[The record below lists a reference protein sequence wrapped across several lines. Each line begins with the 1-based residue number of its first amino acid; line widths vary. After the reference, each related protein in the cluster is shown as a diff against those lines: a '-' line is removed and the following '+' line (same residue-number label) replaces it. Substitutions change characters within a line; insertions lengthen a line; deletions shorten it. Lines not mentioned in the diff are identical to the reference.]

1 MTTPTRTAL
10 PLQKSFQKSLQKQLL
25 VWILGTLLSIGIL
38 VQIAV
43 FCYTYQEFNTSQE
56 TNLSYL
62 AELVSSRSTLR
73 LPPRDLK
80 PNRRL
85 SNPDN
90 DFAPHDLPPP
100 RPPIPAMIASAPSS
114 TTTVFSPNDESNV
127 LQYQG
132 VKDGVQVDIFPA
144 RFGKIDTNF
153 IEPMAHPQLVNT
165 PIGFSELTL
174 DGEIW
179 KVFRKDTPRRVIF
192 VRQPIEWQK
201 KIALKSAWQSIIP
214 ILLTTLLLLALLPW
228 VLKPVLRPIQILARQ
243 MAKRHGQD
251 LSLIELPTDSQHRSI
266 LPSELMPLVIEIN
279 ALLQRVDTH
288 IQNQNRFIADAA
300 HELRSP
306 WTAISLQVQQLQKYS
321 QDAAM
326 YSDPARQ
333 AKFKQ
338 NIHKLA
344 VRVKH
349 NQHLVEQLLT
359 LARMEAQQSQL
370 TARTNTPTDL
380 IAVLRE
386 AIKLLLPIA
395 DSKDQTLS
403 VDNHLAAL
411 GASATQVSV
420 DETALFILLKNL
432 LQNAILYTPTTGNIA
447 VVIDQMTIE
456 DLTQTSSSTDST
468 HATQDTHTTHTN
480 LANALTPT
488 PVLVNNANNAL
499 NHRAKRLI
507 VQVADTGI
515 GIDAAHYQDVFQ
527 PFYRVNQNASSA
539 SLAKGQGQ
547 GQGQGQ
553 TSSTQTHSDTAKKSF
568 PTKDT
573 SAHSGFTEIGGTGLG
588 LSIVYQICQ
597 QANIDIYLSP
607 TQLVDN
613 NAQTT
618 ATTQGLTVTLVFQPA
633 SKTT

>member
-62 AELVSSRSTLR
+62 AELVSSRSTPR
-73 LPPRDLK
+73 PPPHELN
-80 PNRRL
+80 PNRRNL
-85 SNPDN
+85 DN
-90 DFAPHDLPPP
+90 NLLPHDLPPP

-114 TTTVFSPNDESNV
+114 STPTTVSSPNDESNV

-192 VRQPIEWQK
+192 VRQPVEWQK

-228 VLKPVLRPIQILARQ
+228 VLKRVLRPIQILARQ

-266 LPSELMPLVIEIN
+266 LPSELRPLVIEIN

-306 WTAISLQVQQLQKYS
+306 LTAISLQVQQLQKYS

-547 GQGQGQ
+547 GQ

>member
-1 MTTPTRTAL
+1 MTNPTKTAL
-10 PLQKSFQKSLQKQLL
+10 PLQKSLQRQLL

-62 AELVSSRSTLR
+62 AELVSSRSR
-73 LPPRDLK
+73 VRPPPHELI
-80 PNRRL
+80 PNRRNL
-85 SNPDN
+85 DN
-90 DFAPHDLPPP
+90 NLLPHDLPPP

-114 TTTVFSPNDESNV
+114 STPITVSSPNDESNV

-144 RFGKIDTNF
+144 RFGKIDPNF
-153 IEPMAHPQLVNT
+153 IEPMAHPQLINT

-192 VRQPIEWQK
+192 VRQPVEWQK

-228 VLKPVLRPIQILARQ
+228 VLKRVLRPIQILARQ

-266 LPSELMPLVIEIN
+266 LPSELMPLVVEIN

-306 WTAISLQVQQLQKYS
+306 LTAISLQVQQLQKYS

-344 VRVKH
+344 VRVEH

-359 LARMEAQQSQL
+359 LARMDAQQSQL
-370 TARTNTPTDL
+370 TERTNTPTNL

-403 VDNHLAAL
+403 VDNHLTAL

-432 LQNAILYTPTTGNIA
+432 LQNAILYTQATGNIA
-447 VVIDQMTIE
+447 VVIDQMTID
-456 DLTQTSSSTDST
+456 DLTQLSSN
-468 HATQDTHTTHTN
+468 THTN

-488 PVLVNNANNAL
+488 PVLVNNASNAL
-499 NHRAKRLI
+499 NHLAKRLI

-527 PFYRVNQNASSA
+527 PFYRVNQNTSSA
-539 SLAKGQGQ
+539 SLA
-547 GQGQGQ
+547 QGQ

-568 PTKDT
+568 SSKDT
-573 SAHSGFTEIGGTGLG
+573 SAHSGFTVIGGTGLG

-597 QANIDIYLSP
+597 QAHIDIYLSP
-607 TQLVDN
+607 TQVVDN
-613 NAQTT
+613 NPQTT
-618 ATTQGLTVTLVFQPA
+618 ATTQGLTVTLVF
-633 SKTT
+633 

>member
-1 MTTPTRTAL
+1 MANPTKTAL
-10 PLQKSFQKSLQKQLL
+10 PLQKSLQKSLQKQLL

-62 AELVSSRSTLR
+62 AELVSSRSTVR
-73 LPPRDLK
+73 PPPHELI
-80 PNRRL
+80 PNRRNL
-85 SNPDN
+85 DN
-90 DFAPHDLPPP
+90 NLLPHDLPPP
-100 RPPIPAMIASAPSS
+100 IPSIPAMIASAPSS
-114 TTTVFSPNDESNV
+114 STPTTVFSPNDESNV

-153 IEPMAHPQLVNT
+153 IEPVAHPQLVNT

-179 KVFRKDTPRRVIF
+179 KVFRKDTPRRAIF
-192 VRQPIEWQK
+192 VRQPVEWQK

-228 VLKPVLRPIQILARQ
+228 VLKRVLRPIQLLAKQ

-306 WTAISLQVQQLQKYS
+306 LTAISLQVQQLQKYS

-344 VRVKH
+344 VRVEH

-370 TARTNTPTDL
+370 TERTNTPTDL

-386 AIKLLLPIA
+386 AIKLLFPIA

-447 VVIDQMTIE
+447 VVIDQMTID
-456 DLTQTSSSTDST
+456 DLTQPSSN
-468 HATQDTHTTHTN
+468 THTD

-488 PVLVNNANNAL
+488 PVLVNNASNAI

-539 SLAKGQGQ
+539 SLA
-547 GQGQGQ
+547 QGQ

-573 SAHSGFTEIGGTGLG
+573 SAHSGLTVIGGTGLG

-607 TQLVDN
+607 TQVIDN

-618 ATTQGLTVTLVFQPA
+618 ATTQGLTVTLVF
-633 SKTT
+633 

>member
-1 MTTPTRTAL
+1 MANPTKTAL
-10 PLQKSFQKSLQKQLL
+10 PLQKSLQKSLQKQLL

-62 AELVSSRSTLR
+62 AELVSSRSTVR
-73 LPPRDLK
+73 PPPHELI
-80 PNRRL
+80 PNRRNL
-85 SNPDN
+85 DN
-90 DFAPHDLPPP
+90 NLLPHDLPPP

-114 TTTVFSPNDESNV
+114 STPITVSSPNDESSV

-192 VRQPIEWQK
+192 VRQPVEWQK

-228 VLKPVLRPIQILARQ
+228 VLKRVLRPIQILAKQ

-306 WTAISLQVQQLQKYS
+306 LTAISLQVQQLQKYS

-344 VRVKH
+344 VRVEH

-359 LARMEAQQSQL
+359 LARMDAQQSQL
-370 TARTNTPTDL
+370 TERTNTPTDL

-386 AIKLLLPIA
+386 AIKLLFPIA

-411 GASATQVSV
+411 GTSATQVSL

-447 VVIDQMTIE
+447 VVIDHMTIE
-456 DLTQTSSSTDST
+456 DLTQSSSSTDST
-468 HATQDTHTTHTN
+468 HATHTN
-480 LANALTPT
+480 FANALTPT
-488 PVLVNNANNAL
+488 PVLVNNASNTP

-539 SLAKGQGQ
+539 SLA
-547 GQGQGQ
+547 QGQ

-568 PTKDT
+568 SSKDT
-573 SAHSGFTEIGGTGLG
+573 SIHSGFTVIGGTGLG

-597 QANIDIYLSP
+597 QAHIDIYLSP
-607 TQLVDN
+607 TQVVDN
-613 NAQTT
+613 SPQTT
-618 ATTQGLTVTLVFQPA
+618 ATTQGLTVTLVF
-633 SKTT
+633 

>member
-1 MTTPTRTAL
+1 MTMTTPKKAAL
-10 PLQKSFQKSLQKQLL
+10 PLQKSLQKQLL

-62 AELVSSRSTLR
+62 AELVSSRATVR
-73 LPPRDLK
+73 LPPRNLK

-85 SNPDN
+85 SNPNN

-114 TTTVFSPNDESNV
+114 STPTTVFSPNDESSV

-153 IEPMAHPQLVNT
+153 ITPMAHPQLVNT

-192 VRQPIEWQK
+192 VRQPVEWQK

-228 VLKPVLRPIQILARQ
+228 VLKRVLRPIQILAKQ

-306 WTAISLQVQQLQKYS
+306 LTAISLQVQQLQKYS

-344 VRVKH
+344 VRVEH

-359 LARMEAQQSQL
+359 LARMDAQQSQL

-420 DETALFILLKNL
+420 DETALFILFKNL
-432 LQNAILYTPTTGNIA
+432 LQNAILYTQATGNIA

-468 HATQDTHTTHTN
+468 HATYTTHTN
-480 LANALTPT
+480 FANALT
-488 PVLVNNANNAL
+488 PVLVNNASNKP
-499 NHRAKRLI
+499 NHGAKRLI

-539 SLAKGQGQ
+539 SLA
-547 GQGQGQ
+547 QGQGQ

-568 PTKDT
+568 STKDT
-573 SAHSGFTEIGGTGLG
+573 STQSGLTGIGGTGLG

-618 ATTQGLTVTLVFQPA
+618 ATTQGLTVTLVF
-633 SKTT
+633 

>member
-228 VLKPVLRPIQILARQ
+228 VLKRVLRPIQILARQ

-306 WTAISLQVQQLQKYS
+306 LTAISLQVQQLQKYS

-326 YSDPARQ
+326 YSDHARQ

-403 VDNHLAAL
+403 LDNHLAAQ

-432 LQNAILYTPTTGNIA
+432 LQNAILYTQATGNIA

-456 DLTQTSSSTDST
+456 ELTQPSSSTDST
-468 HATQDTHTTHTN
+468 YTTHTN

-547 GQGQGQ
+547 GQ

-597 QANIDIYLSP
+597 QAKIDIYLSP

>member
-1 MTTPTRTAL
+1 MTTPTKTAL
-10 PLQKSFQKSLQKQLL
+10 PLRKSLQKQLL
-25 VWILGTLLSIGIL
+25 VWIVGTLLSIGIL

-62 AELVSSRSTLR
+62 AELVSSRSR
-73 LPPRDLK
+73 VRPPPHELI
-80 PNRRL
+80 PNRRNL
-85 SNPDN
+85 DN
-90 DFAPHDLPPP
+90 NLLPHDLPPP

-114 TTTVFSPNDESNV
+114 STPITVSSPNDESNV

-153 IEPMAHPQLVNT
+153 IEPMAHPQLINT

-192 VRQPIEWQK
+192 VRQPVEWQK

-228 VLKPVLRPIQILARQ
+228 VLKRVLRPIQILARQ

-306 WTAISLQVQQLQKYS
+306 LTAISLQVQQLQKYS

-344 VRVKH
+344 VRVRH

-370 TARTNTPTDL
+370 TERTNTPTDL

-386 AIKLLLPIA
+386 AIKLLFPIA

-403 VDNHLAAL
+403 VDNHLTAL
-411 GASATQVSV
+411 GGSATQVSV

-447 VVIDQMTIE
+447 VVIDQMTID
-456 DLTQTSSSTDST
+456 DLTQLSSNTDST
-468 HATQDTHTTHTN
+468 HATHAN

-488 PVLVNNANNAL
+488 PVLVNNASNTL

-539 SLAKGQGQ
+539 SLAHGQGQ
-547 GQGQGQ
+547 P
-553 TSSTQTHSDTAKKSF
+553 SSTQTHSDTAKKSF
-568 PTKDT
+568 STKDT
-573 SAHSGFTEIGGTGLG
+573 SAHSGFTVIGGTGLG

-607 TQLVDN
+607 TQVVEN

-618 ATTQGLTVTLVFQPA
+618 ATTQGLTVTLVF
-633 SKTT
+633 

>member
-1 MTTPTRTAL
+1 MTTPTKTAL
-10 PLQKSFQKSLQKQLL
+10 PLQKSLQKQLL

-62 AELVSSRSTLR
+62 AELVSSRATVR
-73 LPPRDLK
+73 LPPRNLK

-114 TTTVFSPNDESNV
+114 STPTTVFSPNDESSV

-153 IEPMAHPQLVNT
+153 IEPLAHPQLVNT

-192 VRQPIEWQK
+192 VRQPVEWQK

-228 VLKPVLRPIQILARQ
+228 VLKRVLRPIQILARQ

-306 WTAISLQVQQLQKYS
+306 LTAISLQVQQLQKYS

-359 LARMEAQQSQL
+359 LARMEAKQSQL
-370 TARTNTPTDL
+370 TERTNTPTDL

-386 AIKLLLPIA
+386 AIKLLFPIA

-403 VDNHLAAL
+403 VDNHLAAQ

-432 LQNAILYTPTTGNIA
+432 LQNAILYTQATGNIA
-447 VVIDQMTIE
+447 VVIDQMAIE
-456 DLTQTSSSTDST
+456 DLTQPSSST
-468 HATQDTHTTHTN
+468 
-480 LANALTPT
+480 LANANGLTPT

-527 PFYRVNQNASSA
+527 PFYRVNQNASST
-539 SLAKGQGQ
+539 SLA
-547 GQGQGQ
+547 QGQ

-573 SAHSGFTEIGGTGLG
+573 SAHSGLTGIGGTGLG

-597 QANIDIYLSP
+597 QANIDIYLSA
-607 TQLVDN
+607 TQVVEN

-618 ATTQGLTVTLVFQPA
+618 VTTQGLTVTLVF
-633 SKTT
+633 

>member
-1 MTTPTRTAL
+1 MTTPTKTAL
-10 PLQKSFQKSLQKQLL
+10 PLQKSLQKSLQKQLL
-25 VWILGTLLSIGIL
+25 VWIVGTLLSIGIL

-62 AELVSSRSTLR
+62 AELVSSRATVR
-73 LPPRDLK
+73 LPPRNLK

-100 RPPIPAMIASAPSS
+100 MPPITAMIASAPSS
-114 TTTVFSPNDESNV
+114 STPTTVFSPNDESSV

-192 VRQPIEWQK
+192 VRQPVEWQK

-228 VLKPVLRPIQILARQ
+228 VLKRVLRPIQILATQ

-306 WTAISLQVQQLQKYS
+306 LTAISLQVQQLQKYC

-326 YSDPARQ
+326 YSDPAKQ

-344 VRVKH
+344 VRVEH

-370 TARTNTPTDL
+370 TECTNTPTDL

-386 AIKLLLPIA
+386 AIKLLFPIA

-403 VDNHLAAL
+403 VDNHLTAL
-411 GASATQVSV
+411 GGSATQVSV

-468 HATQDTHTTHTN
+468 HATYTTPAN
-480 LANALTPT
+480 FANALTPT
-488 PVLVNNANNAL
+488 PVLVNNASNTL

-527 PFYRVNQNASSA
+527 PFYRVNQNASSV
-539 SLAKGQGQ
+539 SLA
-547 GQGQGQ
+547 QGQ

-568 PTKDT
+568 STKDT
-573 SAHSGFTEIGGTGLG
+573 SAHSGFTVIGGTGLG

-607 TQLVDN
+607 TQVVEND
-613 NAQTT
+613 AQTT
-618 ATTQGLTVTLVFQPA
+618 TTTQGLTVTLIF
-633 SKTT
+633 

>member
-1 MTTPTRTAL
+1 MTTPKKNAL
-10 PLQKSFQKSLQKQLL
+10 PLQKSLQKQLL

-38 VQIAV
+38 VQIGV

-62 AELVSSRSTLR
+62 AELVSSRSTPR
-73 LPPRDLK
+73 PPPHELN
-80 PNRRL
+80 PNRRNL
-85 SNPDN
+85 DN
-90 DFAPHDLPPP
+90 NLLPHDLPPP

-114 TTTVFSPNDESNV
+114 STPTTVSSPNDESNV

-153 IEPMAHPQLVNT
+153 IEPMAHPQLINT

-192 VRQPIEWQK
+192 VRQPVEWQK

-228 VLKPVLRPIQILARQ
+228 VLKRVLRPIQILAKQ

-306 WTAISLQVQQLQKYS
+306 LTAISLQVQQLQKYS

-338 NIHKLA
+338 NIYKLA
-344 VRVKH
+344 VRVEH

-370 TARTNTPTDL
+370 TERTNTPTDL

-411 GASATQVSV
+411 GASATHVNV

-432 LQNAILYTPTTGNIA
+432 LQNAILYTQATGNIA
-447 VVIDQMTIE
+447 VVIDQLTIE
-456 DLTQTSSSTDST
+456 DLTQTSSSNDST
-468 HATQDTHTTHTN
+468 HATYTTHAN

-488 PVLVNNANNAL
+488 PVLVNHTGNTL

-539 SLAKGQGQ
+539 SLAQGQ

-568 PTKDT
+568 SSKDT
-573 SAHSGFTEIGGTGLG
+573 SAHSGLTVIGGTGLG

-618 ATTQGLTVTLVFQPA
+618 VTTQGLTVTLVF
-633 SKTT
+633 

>member
-1 MTTPTRTAL
+1 MTTPTKTAL
-10 PLQKSFQKSLQKQLL
+10 PLRKSLQKQLL
-25 VWILGTLLSIGIL
+25 VWIVGTLLSIGIL

-62 AELVSSRSTLR
+62 AELVSSRSR
-73 LPPRDLK
+73 VRPPPHELI
-80 PNRRL
+80 PNRRNL
-85 SNPDN
+85 DN
-90 DFAPHDLPPP
+90 NLLPHDLPPP

-114 TTTVFSPNDESNV
+114 NTPTTVFSPNDESNV

-192 VRQPIEWQK
+192 VRQPVEWQK

-228 VLKPVLRPIQILARQ
+228 VLKRVLRPIQILARQ

-306 WTAISLQVQQLQKYS
+306 LTAISLQVQQLQKYS

-359 LARMEAQQSQL
+359 LARMDAQQSQL
-370 TARTNTPTDL
+370 TERTNTPTDL

-403 VDNHLAAL
+403 VDNHLNAL
-411 GASATQVSV
+411 GTSATQVSL

-432 LQNAILYTPTTGNIA
+432 LQNAILYTPPTGNIA
-447 VVIDQMTIE
+447 VVIDQMAIE
-456 DLTQTSSSTDST
+456 DLTQTSSSPDST
-468 HATQDTHTTHTN
+468 HAIQDTHTTHTN

-488 PVLVNNANNAL
+488 PVLVNNASNTL

-515 GIDAAHYQDVFQ
+515 GIDAAYYQDVFQ
-527 PFYRVNQNASSA
+527 PFYRVVNQNASSA
-539 SLAKGQGQ
+539 SLAHRQ

-573 SAHSGFTEIGGTGLG
+573 SAHSGLTGIGGTGLG

-607 TQLVDN
+607 TQLVEHD
-613 NAQTT
+613 AHTT
-618 ATTQGLTVTLVFQPA
+618 ATTQGLTVTLVF
-633 SKTT
+633 

>member
-1 MTTPTRTAL
+1 MTTPTKTAL
-10 PLQKSFQKSLQKQLL
+10 PLQKSLQKSLQKQLL

-62 AELVSSRSTLR
+62 AELVSSRSTPR

-90 DFAPHDLPPP
+90 DFAPHDLLPP

-114 TTTVFSPNDESNV
+114 TTTVFSPNDEGSV

-144 RFGKIDTNF
+144 RFGKIDSNF

-174 DGEIW
+174 NGEIW

-192 VRQPIEWQK
+192 VRQPVEWQK

-228 VLKPVLRPIQILARQ
+228 VLKRVLRPIQILARQ

-306 WTAISLQVQQLQKYS
+306 LTAISLQVQQLQKYS
-321 QDAAM
+321 QDSAM

-344 VRVKH
+344 VRVRH

-370 TARTNTPTDL
+370 TERTNTPTDL

-395 DSKDQTLS
+395 DNKDQTLS
-403 VDNHLAAL
+403 VDNHLTAQ
-411 GASATQVSV
+411 GTSATQVSL

-432 LQNAILYTPTTGNIA
+432 LQNAILYTPPTGNIA
-447 VVIDQMTIE
+447 VVIDQMTID
-456 DLTQTSSSTDST
+456 DLTQLSSN
-468 HATQDTHTTHTN
+468 THTN

-488 PVLVNNANNAL
+488 PVLVNNASNAL
-499 NHRAKRLI
+499 NHLAKRLI

-539 SLAKGQGQ
+539 SLA
-547 GQGQGQ
+547 QGQ

-568 PTKDT
+568 SSKDT
-573 SAHSGFTEIGGTGLG
+573 SIHSGLTVIGGTGLG

-618 ATTQGLTVTLVFQPA
+618 ASTQGLTVTLVF
-633 SKTT
+633 

>member
-1 MTTPTRTAL
+1 MANPTKTAL
-10 PLQKSFQKSLQKQLL
+10 PLQKSLQKSLQKQLL

-62 AELVSSRSTLR
+62 AELVSSRSTVR
-73 LPPRDLK
+73 PPPHELI
-80 PNRRL
+80 PNRRNL
-85 SNPDN
+85 DN
-90 DFAPHDLPPP
+90 NLLPHDLPPP

-114 TTTVFSPNDESNV
+114 STPITVSSPNDESSV

-153 IEPMAHPQLVNT
+153 IEPMAHPQLINT

-192 VRQPIEWQK
+192 VRQPVEWQK

-228 VLKPVLRPIQILARQ
+228 VLKRVLRPIQILAKQ

-306 WTAISLQVQQLQKYS
+306 LTAISLQVQQLQKYS

-344 VRVKH
+344 VRVRH

-370 TARTNTPTDL
+370 TERTNTPTDL

-386 AIKLLLPIA
+386 AIKLLFPIA

-403 VDNHLAAL
+403 VDNHLTAL
-411 GASATQVSV
+411 GGSATQVSV

-447 VVIDQMTIE
+447 VVIDQMTID
-456 DLTQTSSSTDST
+456 DLTQLSSNTDST
-468 HATQDTHTTHTN
+468 HATHAN

-488 PVLVNNANNAL
+488 PVLVNNASNTL
-499 NHRAKRLI
+499 NHRAKRLV

-539 SLAKGQGQ
+539 SLA
-547 GQGQGQ
+547 QGQ

-568 PTKDT
+568 STKDT
-573 SAHSGFTEIGGTGLG
+573 STHSGFTVIGGTGLG

-597 QANIDIYLSP
+597 QAHIDIYLSP
-607 TQLVDN
+607 TQVVEN

>member
-100 RPPIPAMIASAPSS
+100 RPALPAMIASAPSS

-228 VLKPVLRPIQILARQ
+228 VLKRVLRPIQILARQ

-306 WTAISLQVQQLQKYS
+306 LTAISLQVQQLQKYS

-411 GASATQVSV
+411 GASATQVSL

-547 GQGQGQ
+547 GQGQ

>member
-228 VLKPVLRPIQILARQ
+228 VLKRVLRPIQILARQ

-306 WTAISLQVQQLQKYS
+306 LTAISLQVQQLQKYS

-403 VDNHLAAL
+403 VDNHLAAQ
-411 GASATQVSV
+411 GASATQVSL

-432 LQNAILYTPTTGNIA
+432 LQNAILYTQATGNIA

-456 DLTQTSSSTDST
+456 DLTQPSSSTDST

-488 PVLVNNANNAL
+488 PVLVNNASNTL

-539 SLAKGQGQ
+539 SLAKGQ

>member
-228 VLKPVLRPIQILARQ
+228 VLKRVLRPIQILARQ

-306 WTAISLQVQQLQKYS
+306 LTAISLQVQQLQKYS

-411 GASATQVSV
+411 GASATQVSL

>member
-1 MTTPTRTAL
+1 MTTPTKTAL
-10 PLQKSFQKSLQKQLL
+10 PLQKSLQKSLQKQLL

-73 LPPRDLK
+73 PPPHELNS
-80 PNRRL
+80 NRRNL
-85 SNPDN
+85 DN
-90 DFAPHDLPPP
+90 NLLPHDLPPP
-100 RPPIPAMIASAPSS
+100 IPPLPAMIASAPSS
-114 TTTVFSPNDESNV
+114 STPTTVSSPNDESSV

-153 IEPMAHPQLVNT
+153 ITPMAHPQLINT

-192 VRQPIEWQK
+192 VRQPVEWQK

-228 VLKPVLRPIQILARQ
+228 VLKRVLRPIQLLARQ

-306 WTAISLQVQQLQKYS
+306 LTAISLQVQQLQKYS

-344 VRVKH
+344 VRVEH

-370 TARTNTPTDL
+370 TERTRTPTDL

-386 AIKLLLPIA
+386 AIKLLFPIA

-403 VDNHLAAL
+403 VDNYLTAL
-411 GASATQVSV
+411 GGSATQVSV

-447 VVIDQMTIE
+447 VVIDQMAIE

-468 HATQDTHTTHTN
+468 YATQDTYATH
-480 LANALTPT
+480 ANFANPLTPT
-488 PVLVNNANNAL
+488 PVLVNNASNKP

-539 SLAKGQGQ
+539 SLAHGQGQ
-547 GQGQGQ
+547 GQGQP
-553 TSSTQTHSDTAKKSF
+553 SSTQTHSDTAKKSF
-568 PTKDT
+568 SSKDT
-573 SAHSGFTEIGGTGLG
+573 SAHSGLTVIGGTGLG

-607 TQLVDN
+607 TQVVEN

-618 ATTQGLTVTLVFQPA
+618 ATTQGLTVTLVF
-633 SKTT
+633 

>member
-1 MTTPTRTAL
+1 MTTPTKTAL
-10 PLQKSFQKSLQKQLL
+10 PLQKSLQKSLQKQLL

-62 AELVSSRSTLR
+62 AELVGSRSTVR
-73 LPPRDLK
+73 PPPRNLK

-114 TTTVFSPNDESNV
+114 STPTTVFSPNDESSV

-165 PIGFSELTL
+165 PVGFSELTL
-174 DGEIW
+174 DGEVW

-192 VRQPIEWQK
+192 VRQPVEWQK

-228 VLKPVLRPIQILARQ
+228 VLKRVLRPIQILAKQ

-306 WTAISLQVQQLQKYS
+306 LTAISLQVQQLQKYS

-326 YSDPARQ
+326 YSDRARQ

-344 VRVKH
+344 VRVEH

-370 TARTNTPTDL
+370 TERTNTPTDL
-380 IAVLRE
+380 IVVLRE

-395 DSKDQTLS
+395 DNKDQTLS
-403 VDNHLAAL
+403 VDNHLAAQ

-456 DLTQTSSSTDST
+456 DLMQTSSSTDST
-468 HATQDTHTTHTN
+468 HATYATYATQDTYATHTN
-480 LANALTPT
+480 LAKALTPT
-488 PVLVNNANNAL
+488 PVLVNNTGNAL

-539 SLAKGQGQ
+539 LLA
-547 GQGQGQ
+547 QGQ

-568 PTKDT
+568 PSKDT
-573 SAHSGFTEIGGTGLG
+573 SAHSGLTVIGGTGLG

-607 TQLVDN
+607 TQVVEN

-618 ATTQGLTVTLVFQPA
+618 ATTQGLTVTLVF
-633 SKTT
+633 

>member
-1 MTTPTRTAL
+1 MTTPTKTAL
-10 PLQKSFQKSLQKQLL
+10 PLQKSLQKSLQKQLL
-25 VWILGTLLSIGIL
+25 VWIVGTLLSIGIL

-100 RPPIPAMIASAPSS
+100 IPPIPAMIASAPSS
-114 TTTVFSPNDESNV
+114 STPTTVFSPNDESSV

-153 IEPMAHPQLVNT
+153 IEPMAHPQLINT

-192 VRQPIEWQK
+192 VRQPVEWQK

-228 VLKPVLRPIQILARQ
+228 VLKRVLRPIQLLARQ

-306 WTAISLQVQQLQKYS
+306 LTAISLQVQQLQKYS

-344 VRVKH
+344 VRVEH

-370 TARTNTPTDL
+370 TERTNTPTDL

-386 AIKLLLPIA
+386 AIKLLFPIA

-403 VDNHLAAL
+403 VDNHLTML
-411 GASATQVSV
+411 GTSATQVSV

-447 VVIDQMTIE
+447 VVIDQITIE
-456 DLTQTSSSTDST
+456 DLTQTLSS
-468 HATQDTHTTHTN
+468 THTN
-480 LANALTPT
+480 LANPLIPT
-488 PVLVNNANNAL
+488 PVLVNNTGNTL

-507 VQVADTGI
+507 VQVTDTGI

-527 PFYRVNQNASSA
+527 PFYRVNQNTSSA
-539 SLAKGQGQ
+539 SL
-547 GQGQGQ
+547 GQGQ

-568 PTKDT
+568 SSKDT
-573 SAHSGFTEIGGTGLG
+573 SIHSSFTVIGGTGLG

-618 ATTQGLTVTLVFQPA
+618 ASTQGLTVTLVF
-633 SKTT
+633 

>member
-1 MTTPTRTAL
+1 MANPTKTAL
-10 PLQKSFQKSLQKQLL
+10 PLQKSLQKSLQKQLL

-62 AELVSSRSTLR
+62 AELVSSRAALR
-73 LPPRDLK
+73 PPPRNLK

-100 RPPIPAMIASAPSS
+100 RPPLPAKIASAPSS
-114 TTTVFSPNDESNV
+114 STPTMVFSSNDESNV

-153 IEPMAHPQLVNT
+153 IEPMAHPQLINT

-192 VRQPIEWQK
+192 VRQPVEWQK

-228 VLKPVLRPIQILARQ
+228 VLKRVLRPIQILARQ

-279 ALLQRVDTH
+279 ALLQRVDAH

-306 WTAISLQVQQLQKYS
+306 LTAISLQVQQLQKYS

-344 VRVKH
+344 VRVEH

-370 TARTNTPTDL
+370 TECTNTPTDL

-386 AIKLLLPIA
+386 AIKLLFPIA

-403 VDNHLAAL
+403 VDNHLTAL
-411 GASATQVSV
+411 GGSATQVSV

-447 VVIDQMTIE
+447 VVIDHMTIE
-456 DLTQTSSSTDST
+456 DLTQSSSSTDST
-468 HATQDTHTTHTN
+468 HATQDTRAN
-480 LANALTPT
+480 FANALTPT
-488 PVLVNNANNAL
+488 PVLVNNASNTP

-539 SLAKGQGQ
+539 SLA
-547 GQGQGQ
+547 QGQ

-568 PTKDT
+568 STKDT
-573 SAHSGFTEIGGTGLG
+573 SAHSGLTVIGGTGLG

-597 QANIDIYLSP
+597 QAHIDIYLSP
-607 TQLVDN
+607 TQVVEN

>member
-1 MTTPTRTAL
+1 MTNPTKTAL
-10 PLQKSFQKSLQKQLL
+10 PLQKSLQKSLQKQLL

-62 AELVSSRSTLR
+62 AELVSSRATVR
-73 LPPRDLK
+73 LPPRNLK

-192 VRQPIEWQK
+192 VRQPVEWQK

-228 VLKPVLRPIQILARQ
+228 VLKRVLRPIQILAKQ
-243 MAKRHGQD
+243 MAKRHGQN

-306 WTAISLQVQQLQKYS
+306 LTAISLQVQQLQKYS

-344 VRVKH
+344 VRVEH

-370 TARTNTPTDL
+370 TERTNTPTDL

-386 AIKLLLPIA
+386 AIKLLFPIA

-403 VDNHLAAL
+403 VDNHLTAL
-411 GASATQVSV
+411 GTSATQVSV

-432 LQNAILYTPTTGNIA
+432 LQNAILYTQATGNIA

-456 DLTQTSSSTDST
+456 DLTQTSSNTY
-468 HATQDTHTTHTN
+468 TN
-480 LANALTPT
+480 LTNPLTPT
-488 PVLVNNANNAL
+488 PVLVNNTGNTL

-539 SLAKGQGQ
+539 SLA
-547 GQGQGQ
+547 QGQ

-573 SAHSGFTEIGGTGLG
+573 SAHSGLTGIGGTGLG

>member
-1 MTTPTRTAL
+1 M
-10 PLQKSFQKSLQKQLL
+10 
-25 VWILGTLLSIGIL
+25 
-38 VQIAV
+38 
-43 FCYTYQEFNTSQE
+43 
-56 TNLSYL
+56 
-62 AELVSSRSTLR
+62 
-73 LPPRDLK
+73 
-80 PNRRL
+80 
-85 SNPDN
+85 
-90 DFAPHDLPPP
+90 
-100 RPPIPAMIASAPSS
+100 
-114 TTTVFSPNDESNV
+114 VFSSNDESNV

-153 IEPMAHPQLVNT
+153 IEPMAHPQLINT

-192 VRQPIEWQK
+192 VRQPVEWQK

-228 VLKPVLRPIQILARQ
+228 VLKRVLRPIQILARQ

-279 ALLQRVDTH
+279 ALLQRVDAH

-306 WTAISLQVQQLQKYS
+306 LTAISLQVQQLQKYS

-344 VRVKH
+344 VRVEH

-359 LARMEAQQSQL
+359 LARMDAQQSQL
-370 TARTNTPTDL
+370 TERTNTPTDL

-386 AIKLLLPIA
+386 AIKLLFPIA

-411 GASATQVSV
+411 GTSATQVSL

-447 VVIDQMTIE
+447 VVIDHMTIE
-456 DLTQTSSSTDST
+456 DLTQSSSSTDST
-468 HATQDTHTTHTN
+468 HATQDTRAN
-480 LANALTPT
+480 L
-488 PVLVNNANNAL
+488 
-499 NHRAKRLI
+499 
-507 VQVADTGI
+507 
-515 GIDAAHYQDVFQ
+515 
-527 PFYRVNQNASSA
+527 
-539 SLAKGQGQ
+539 
-547 GQGQGQ
+547 
-553 TSSTQTHSDTAKKSF
+553 
-568 PTKDT
+568 
-573 SAHSGFTEIGGTGLG
+573 
-588 LSIVYQICQ
+588 
-597 QANIDIYLSP
+597 
-607 TQLVDN
+607 
-613 NAQTT
+613 
-618 ATTQGLTVTLVFQPA
+618 
-633 SKTT
+633 

>member
-1 MTTPTRTAL
+1 MTTPTKTAL
-10 PLQKSFQKSLQKQLL
+10 PLQKSLQKQLL

-62 AELVSSRSTLR
+62 AELVSSRAALR
-73 LPPRDLK
+73 PPPRNLK

-100 RPPIPAMIASAPSS
+100 RPPLPAKIASAPSS
-114 TTTVFSPNDESNV
+114 TTTVFSPNDEGSV

-153 IEPMAHPQLVNT
+153 IEPMAHPQLINT
-165 PIGFSELTL
+165 PVGFSELTL

-192 VRQPIEWQK
+192 VRQPVEWQK

-228 VLKPVLRPIQILARQ
+228 VLKRVLRPIQILARQ

-279 ALLQRVDTH
+279 ALLQRVDAH

-306 WTAISLQVQQLQKYS
+306 LTAISLQVQQLQKYS
-321 QDAAM
+321 QDGAM

-344 VRVKH
+344 VRVEH

-359 LARMEAQQSQL
+359 LARMDAQQSQL

-386 AIKLLLPIA
+386 AIKLLFPIA

-411 GASATQVSV
+411 GTSATQVSL

-447 VVIDQMTIE
+447 VVIDHMTIE
-456 DLTQTSSSTDST
+456 DLTQSSSSTDST
-468 HATQDTHTTHTN
+468 HATHTN
-480 LANALTPT
+480 FANALTPT
-488 PVLVNNANNAL
+488 PVLVNNASNTP

-539 SLAKGQGQ
+539 SLA
-547 GQGQGQ
+547 QGQ

-568 PTKDT
+568 SSKDT
-573 SAHSGFTEIGGTGLG
+573 STHSGFTVIGGTGLG

-597 QANIDIYLSP
+597 QAHIDIYLSP
-607 TQLVDN
+607 TQVVEN

-618 ATTQGLTVTLVFQPA
+618 ATTQGLTVTLVF
-633 SKTT
+633 

>member
-1 MTTPTRTAL
+1 MTTPTKTAL
-10 PLQKSFQKSLQKQLL
+10 PLQKSLQKSLQKQLL
-25 VWILGTLLSIGIL
+25 VWIVGTLLSIGIL

-73 LPPRDLK
+73 PPPRDLK

-90 DFAPHDLPPP
+90 DFAPHDLLPP

-114 TTTVFSPNDESNV
+114 TTTVFSPNDEGSV

-144 RFGKIDTNF
+144 RFGKIDSNF

-174 DGEIW
+174 NGEIW

-192 VRQPIEWQK
+192 VRQPVEWQK

-228 VLKPVLRPIQILARQ
+228 VLKRVLRPIQILARQ

-306 WTAISLQVQQLQKYS
+306 LTAISLQVQQLQKYS

-344 VRVKH
+344 VRVEH

-370 TARTNTPTDL
+370 TERTNTPTDL

-403 VDNHLAAL
+403 VDNHLNAQ
-411 GASATQVSV
+411 GTSATQVSL

-432 LQNAILYTPTTGNIA
+432 LQNAILYTPPTGNIA
-447 VVIDQMTIE
+447 VVIDQMTID
-456 DLTQTSSSTDST
+456 DLTQLSSN
-468 HATQDTHTTHTN
+468 THTN

-488 PVLVNNANNAL
+488 PVLVNNASNAL
-499 NHRAKRLI
+499 NHLAKRLI

-539 SLAKGQGQ
+539 SLA
-547 GQGQGQ
+547 QGQ

-568 PTKDT
+568 SSKDT
-573 SAHSGFTEIGGTGLG
+573 SIHSGLTVIGGTGLG

-618 ATTQGLTVTLVFQPA
+618 ASTQGLTVTLVF
-633 SKTT
+633 

>member
-1 MTTPTRTAL
+1 MANPTKTAL
-10 PLQKSFQKSLQKQLL
+10 PLRKSLQKQLL
-25 VWILGTLLSIGIL
+25 VWIVGTLLSIGIL

-62 AELVSSRSTLR
+62 AELVSSRSR
-73 LPPRDLK
+73 VRPPPHELI
-80 PNRRL
+80 PNRRNL
-85 SNPDN
+85 DN
-90 DFAPHDLPPP
+90 NLLPHDLPPP
-100 RPPIPAMIASAPSS
+100 IPSIPAMIASAPSS
-114 TTTVFSPNDESNV
+114 STPITVSSPNDESNV

-153 IEPMAHPQLVNT
+153 IEPMAHPQLINT

-192 VRQPIEWQK
+192 VRQPVEWQK

-228 VLKPVLRPIQILARQ
+228 VLKRVLRPIQILARQ

-279 ALLQRVDTH
+279 ALLQRVDAH

-306 WTAISLQVQQLQKYS
+306 LTAISLQVQQLQKYS

-344 VRVKH
+344 VRVEH

-359 LARMEAQQSQL
+359 LARMDAQQSQL
-370 TARTNTPTDL
+370 TERTNTPTDL

-386 AIKLLLPIA
+386 AIKLLFPIA

-411 GASATQVSV
+411 GTSATQVSL

-447 VVIDQMTIE
+447 VVIDHMTIE
-456 DLTQTSSSTDST
+456 DLTQSSSSTDST
-468 HATQDTHTTHTN
+468 HATHTN
-480 LANALTPT
+480 FANALTPT
-488 PVLVNNANNAL
+488 PVLVNNASNTP

-539 SLAKGQGQ
+539 SLA
-547 GQGQGQ
+547 QGQ

-568 PTKDT
+568 SSKDT
-573 SAHSGFTEIGGTGLG
+573 STHSGFTVIGGTGLG

-597 QANIDIYLSP
+597 QAHIDIYLSP
-607 TQLVDN
+607 TQVVEN

-618 ATTQGLTVTLVFQPA
+618 ATTQGLTVTLVF
-633 SKTT
+633 

>member
-1 MTTPTRTAL
+1 MTTPTKTAL
-10 PLQKSFQKSLQKQLL
+10 PLQKSLQKSLQKQLL

-62 AELVSSRSTLR
+62 AELVSSRSR
-73 LPPRDLK
+73 VRPPPHELN
-80 PNRRL
+80 PNRRNL
-85 SNPDN
+85 DN
-90 DFAPHDLPPP
+90 NLLPHDLPPP

-114 TTTVFSPNDESNV
+114 STPITVSSPNDESNV

-153 IEPMAHPQLVNT
+153 IEPMAHPQLINT

-192 VRQPIEWQK
+192 VRQPVEWQK

-228 VLKPVLRPIQILARQ
+228 VLKRVLRPIQILARH

-306 WTAISLQVQQLQKYS
+306 LTAISLQVQQLQKYS

-326 YSDPARQ
+326 YNDPARQ

-344 VRVKH
+344 VRVEH

-359 LARMEAQQSQL
+359 LARMDAQQSQL
-370 TARTNTPTDL
+370 TERTHTPTDL

-403 VDNHLAAL
+403 VDNHLAML

-432 LQNAILYTPTTGNIA
+432 LQNAILYTQATGNIA
-447 VVIDQMTIE
+447 VVIDQMTID
-456 DLTQTSSSTDST
+456 DLTQPSSST
-468 HATQDTHTTHTN
+468 HAN
-480 LANALTPT
+480 ANALTPT

-539 SLAKGQGQ
+539 SLA
-547 GQGQGQ
+547 QGQ

-568 PTKDT
+568 LTKDT
-573 SAHSGFTEIGGTGLG
+573 SAHSGLTVIGGTGLG
-588 LSIVYQICQ
+588 LSIAYQICQ

-618 ATTQGLTVTLVFQPA
+618 ASTQGLTVTLVF
-633 SKTT
+633 

>member
-1 MTTPTRTAL
+1 
-10 PLQKSFQKSLQKQLL
+10 
-25 VWILGTLLSIGIL
+25 
-38 VQIAV
+38 
-43 FCYTYQEFNTSQE
+43 
-56 TNLSYL
+56 
-62 AELVSSRSTLR
+62 
-73 LPPRDLK
+73 
-80 PNRRL
+80 
-85 SNPDN
+85 
-90 DFAPHDLPPP
+90 
-100 RPPIPAMIASAPSS
+100 
-114 TTTVFSPNDESNV
+114 
-127 LQYQG
+127 
-132 VKDGVQVDIFPA
+132 
-144 RFGKIDTNF
+144 
-153 IEPMAHPQLVNT
+153 
-165 PIGFSELTL
+165 
-174 DGEIW
+174 
-179 KVFRKDTPRRVIF
+179 
-192 VRQPIEWQK
+192 
-201 KIALKSAWQSIIP
+201 
-214 ILLTTLLLLALLPW
+214 
-228 VLKPVLRPIQILARQ
+228 
-243 MAKRHGQD
+243 
-251 LSLIELPTDSQHRSI
+251 
-266 LPSELMPLVIEIN
+266 MPLVIEIN

-306 WTAISLQVQQLQKYS
+306 LTAISLQVQQLQKYS

-344 VRVKH
+344 VRVEH

-370 TARTNTPTDL
+370 TERTNTPTDL

-386 AIKLLLPIA
+386 AIKLLFPIA

-411 GASATQVSV
+411 GTSATQVSV

-447 VVIDQMTIE
+447 VVIDQMAIE

-468 HATQDTHTTHTN
+468 HATHTN
-480 LANALTPT
+480 FAKGLTPT
-488 PVLVNNANNAL
+488 PVLVNNASNAL

-539 SLAKGQGQ
+539 SLA
-547 GQGQGQ
+547 QGQ

-568 PTKDT
+568 SSKDT
-573 SAHSGFTEIGGTGLG
+573 SAHSGFTGIGGTGLG

-607 TQLVDN
+607 TQVVEN

-618 ATTQGLTVTLVFQPA
+618 ATTQGLTVTLVF
-633 SKTT
+633 

>member
-1 MTTPTRTAL
+1 MTTPTKTAL
-10 PLQKSFQKSLQKQLL
+10 PLQKSLQKQLL

-73 LPPRDLK
+73 PPPRNLK

-100 RPPIPAMIASAPSS
+100 IPPIPAMIASAPSS
-114 TTTVFSPNDESNV
+114 STPTTVFSPNEESNV

-153 IEPMAHPQLVNT
+153 ITPMAHPQLINT

-192 VRQPIEWQK
+192 VRQPVEWQK

-228 VLKPVLRPIQILARQ
+228 VLKRVLRPIQILARQ

-306 WTAISLQVQQLQKYS
+306 LTAISLQVQQLQKYS

-370 TARTNTPTDL
+370 TERTRTPTDL

-386 AIKLLLPIA
+386 AIKLLFPIA

-403 VDNHLAAL
+403 VDNHLTAQ

-456 DLTQTSSSTDST
+456 DLTQTSNRTDST
-468 HATQDTHTTHTN
+468 HATYATY
-480 LANALTPT
+480 ANFANPLTPT
-488 PVLVNNANNAL
+488 PVLVNNASNTL

-539 SLAKGQGQ
+539 SLAHGQGQ
-547 GQGQGQ
+547 GQP
-553 TSSTQTHSDTAKKSF
+553 SSTQTHSDTAKKSF
-568 PTKDT
+568 STKDT
-573 SAHSGFTEIGGTGLG
+573 SAHSGLTVIGGTGLG

-607 TQLVDN
+607 TQVVEN

-618 ATTQGLTVTLVFQPA
+618 ATTQGLTVTLVF
-633 SKTT
+633 

>member
-1 MTTPTRTAL
+1 
-10 PLQKSFQKSLQKQLL
+10 
-25 VWILGTLLSIGIL
+25 
-38 VQIAV
+38 
-43 FCYTYQEFNTSQE
+43 
-56 TNLSYL
+56 
-62 AELVSSRSTLR
+62 
-73 LPPRDLK
+73 
-80 PNRRL
+80 
-85 SNPDN
+85 
-90 DFAPHDLPPP
+90 
-100 RPPIPAMIASAPSS
+100 
-114 TTTVFSPNDESNV
+114 
-127 LQYQG
+127 
-132 VKDGVQVDIFPA
+132 
-144 RFGKIDTNF
+144 
-153 IEPMAHPQLVNT
+153 MAHPQLINT
-165 PIGFSELTL
+165 PVGFSELTL
-174 DGEIW
+174 DGETW

-192 VRQPIEWQK
+192 VRQPVEWQK

-228 VLKPVLRPIQILARQ
+228 VLKRVLRPIQILARQ

-266 LPSELMPLVIEIN
+266 LPSELVPLVIEIN

-306 WTAISLQVQQLQKYS
+306 LTAISLQVQQLQKYS

-359 LARMEAQQSQL
+359 LARMDAQQSQL
-370 TARTNTPTDL
+370 TERTNTPTDL
-380 IAVLRE
+380 ITVLRE
-386 AIKLLLPIA
+386 AIKLLFPIA

-403 VDNHLAAL
+403 VDNHLTAL

-432 LQNAILYTPTTGNIA
+432 LQNAILYTQATGNIA
-447 VVIDQMTIE
+447 VVIDQMTID
-456 DLTQTSSSTDST
+456 DLTQTSNRTDST
-468 HATQDTHTTHTN
+468 YATYATHAN
-480 LANALTPT
+480 FANPLTPT

-499 NHRAKRLI
+499 NHSAKRLI

-539 SLAKGQGQ
+539 SLA
-547 GQGQGQ
+547 QGQ

-568 PTKDT
+568 SSKDT
-573 SAHSGFTEIGGTGLG
+573 SIHSGLTVIGGTGLG

-618 ATTQGLTVTLVFQPA
+618 ATTQGLTVTLVF
-633 SKTT
+633 

>member
-1 MTTPTRTAL
+1 MTMTTPTKTAL
-10 PLQKSFQKSLQKQLL
+10 PLQKSLQKSLQKQLL

-62 AELVSSRSTLR
+62 AELVSSRAALR
-73 LPPRDLK
+73 PPPRNLK

-100 RPPIPAMIASAPSS
+100 RPPLPAKIASAPSS
-114 TTTVFSPNDESNV
+114 STPTTVFSSNDESNV

-153 IEPMAHPQLVNT
+153 IEPMAHPQLINT

-192 VRQPIEWQK
+192 VRQPVEWQK

-228 VLKPVLRPIQILARQ
+228 VLKRVLRPIQILARQ

-279 ALLQRVDTH
+279 ALLQRVDAH

-306 WTAISLQVQQLQKYS
+306 LTAISLQVQQLQKYS

-344 VRVKH
+344 VRVEH

-359 LARMEAQQSQL
+359 LARMDAQQSQL
-370 TARTNTPTDL
+370 TERTNTPTDL

-386 AIKLLLPIA
+386 AIKLLFPIA

-411 GASATQVSV
+411 GTSATQVSL

-447 VVIDQMTIE
+447 VVIDHMTIE
-456 DLTQTSSSTDST
+456 DLTQSSSSTDST
-468 HATQDTHTTHTN
+468 HATH
-480 LANALTPT
+480 ANFANPLTPT
-488 PVLVNNANNAL
+488 PVLVNNASNKP

-539 SLAKGQGQ
+539 SLAHGQGQ
-547 GQGQGQ
+547 GQP
-553 TSSTQTHSDTAKKSF
+553 SSTQTHSDTAKKSF
-568 PTKDT
+568 SSKDT
-573 SAHSGFTEIGGTGLG
+573 SAHSGLTVIGGTGLG

-597 QANIDIYLSP
+597 QAHIDIYLSP
-607 TQLVDN
+607 TQVVEN

-618 ATTQGLTVTLVFQPA
+618 ATTQGLTVTLVF
-633 SKTT
+633 

>member
-1 MTTPTRTAL
+1 MTTPTKTAL
-10 PLQKSFQKSLQKQLL
+10 PLRKSLQKQLL
-25 VWILGTLLSIGIL
+25 VWIVGTLLSIGIL

-62 AELVSSRSTLR
+62 AELVSSRSR
-73 LPPRDLK
+73 VRPPPHELI
-80 PNRRL
+80 PNRRNL
-85 SNPDN
+85 DN
-90 DFAPHDLPPP
+90 NLLPHDLPPP

-114 TTTVFSPNDESNV
+114 STPITVSSPNDESNV

-153 IEPMAHPQLVNT
+153 IEPMAHPQLINT

-192 VRQPIEWQK
+192 VRQPVEWQK

-228 VLKPVLRPIQILARQ
+228 VLKRVLRPIQILARQ

-306 WTAISLQVQQLQKYS
+306 LTAISLQVQQLQKYS

-344 VRVKH
+344 VRVEH

-370 TARTNTPTDL
+370 TERTRTPTDL

-386 AIKLLLPIA
+386 AIKLLFPIA

-403 VDNHLAAL
+403 VDNYLTAL
-411 GASATQVSV
+411 GGSATQVSV

-432 LQNAILYTPTTGNIA
+432 LQNAILYTPNTGNIA

-468 HATQDTHTTHTN
+468 HATHAN

-488 PVLVNNANNAL
+488 PVLVNNASNTL

-539 SLAKGQGQ
+539 SLAHGQGQ
-547 GQGQGQ
+547 P
-553 TSSTQTHSDTAKKSF
+553 SSTQTHSDTAKKSF
-568 PTKDT
+568 STKDT
-573 SAHSGFTEIGGTGLG
+573 SAHSGLTVIGGTGLG

-607 TQLVDN
+607 TQLVEND
-613 NAQTT
+613 AQTT

>member
-1 MTTPTRTAL
+1 MTNPTKTAL
-10 PLQKSFQKSLQKQLL
+10 PFQKSLQKSLQKQLL

-62 AELVSSRSTLR
+62 AELVGSRSTLR

-100 RPPIPAMIASAPSS
+100 IPAMIVSAPSS
-114 TTTVFSPNDESNV
+114 STPTTVFSANDESNV

-153 IEPMAHPQLVNT
+153 IEPMAHPQLINT

-174 DGEIW
+174 DGEVW

-192 VRQPIEWQK
+192 VRQPVEWQK

-228 VLKPVLRPIQILARQ
+228 VLKRVLRPIQILARQ

-306 WTAISLQVQQLQKYS
+306 LTAISLQVQQLQKYS

-326 YSDPARQ
+326 YSDHARQ

-344 VRVKH
+344 VRVEH

-359 LARMEAQQSQL
+359 LARMDAQQSQL
-370 TARTNTPTDL
+370 TERTNTPTDL

-411 GASATQVSV
+411 GTSATQVSL

-456 DLTQTSSSTDST
+456 DLTQSSSSTDST
-468 HATQDTHTTHTN
+468 HATHTN
-480 LANALTPT
+480 FANALTPT
-488 PVLVNNANNAL
+488 PVLVNNASNTP

-539 SLAKGQGQ
+539 SLAQ

-568 PTKDT
+568 PSKDT
-573 SAHSGFTEIGGTGLG
+573 SAHSGFTGIGGTGLG

-613 NAQTT
+613 NPQTT
-618 ATTQGLTVTLVFQPA
+618 ATTQGLTVTLVF
-633 SKTT
+633 

>member
-1 MTTPTRTAL
+1 MTTPTKTAL
-10 PLQKSFQKSLQKQLL
+10 SLQKSLQKQLL

-100 RPPIPAMIASAPSS
+100 IPPIPAMIASAPSS
-114 TTTVFSPNDESNV
+114 STPTTVFSPNDESNV

-153 IEPMAHPQLVNT
+153 IEPMAHPQLINT

-192 VRQPIEWQK
+192 VRQPVEWQK

-228 VLKPVLRPIQILARQ
+228 VLKRVLRPIQILARQ

-279 ALLQRVDTH
+279 ALLQRVDAH

-306 WTAISLQVQQLQKYS
+306 LTAISLQVQQLQKYS

-344 VRVKH
+344 VRVEH

-370 TARTNTPTDL
+370 TERTNTPTDL

-386 AIKLLLPIA
+386 AIKLLFPIA

-411 GASATQVSV
+411 GTSATQVSV

-447 VVIDQMTIE
+447 VVIDQMTIDE
-456 DLTQTSSSTDST
+456 LTQPSSST
-468 HATQDTHTTHTN
+468 HAN
-480 LANALTPT
+480 ANALTPT
-488 PVLVNNANNAL
+488 HVLVNNASNTL

-539 SLAKGQGQ
+539 SLA
-547 GQGQGQ
+547 QGQ

-568 PTKDT
+568 SSKDT
-573 SAHSGFTEIGGTGLG
+573 SAHSGMTVIGGTGLG

-607 TQLVDN
+607 TQVVDN

-618 ATTQGLTVTLVFQPA
+618 ATTQGLTVTLVF
-633 SKTT
+633 

>member
-1 MTTPTRTAL
+1 MTTSTKAAL
-10 PLQKSFQKSLQKQLL
+10 SLQKSFQKSLQKQLL

-62 AELVSSRSTLR
+62 AELVSSRSTVR
-73 LPPRDLK
+73 PPPHELI
-80 PNRRL
+80 PNRRNL
-85 SNPDN
+85 DN
-90 DFAPHDLPPP
+90 NLLPHDLPPP

-114 TTTVFSPNDESNV
+114 STPTTVFSPNDESNV

-153 IEPMAHPQLVNT
+153 IEPMPHPQLVNT

-192 VRQPIEWQK
+192 VRQPVEWQK

-228 VLKPVLRPIQILARQ
+228 VLKRVLRPIQILAKQ

-306 WTAISLQVQQLQKYS
+306 LTAISLQVQQLQKYS

-326 YSDPARQ
+326 YSDLARQ

-338 NIHKLA
+338 NIHKLS

-370 TARTNTPTDL
+370 TERTNTPTDL

-395 DSKDQTLS
+395 DSKDQILS

-411 GASATQVSV
+411 GVSATQVSV

-432 LQNAILYTPTTGNIA
+432 LQNAILYTQATGNIA

-456 DLTQTSSSTDST
+456 DLTQTSSNTY
-468 HATQDTHTTHTN
+468 TN
-480 LANALTPT
+480 LANGLTPT
-488 PVLVNNANNAL
+488 PVLVNNASNTL

-539 SLAKGQGQ
+539 SLA
-547 GQGQGQ
+547 QGQ

-573 SAHSGFTEIGGTGLG
+573 SAHSGLTGIGGTGLG

-613 NAQTT
+613 SPQTT
-618 ATTQGLTVTLVFQPA
+618 ATTQGLTVTLVF
-633 SKTT
+633 

>member
-1 MTTPTRTAL
+1 MTTPTKTAL
-10 PLQKSFQKSLQKQLL
+10 PLQKSLQKSLQKQLL

-62 AELVSSRSTLR
+62 AELVSSRAALR
-73 LPPRDLK
+73 PPPRNLK

-100 RPPIPAMIASAPSS
+100 RPPLPAKIASAPSS
-114 TTTVFSPNDESNV
+114 STPTTVFSSNDESNV

-153 IEPMAHPQLVNT
+153 IEPMAHPQLINT

-192 VRQPIEWQK
+192 VRQPVEWQK

-228 VLKPVLRPIQILARQ
+228 VLKRVLRPIQLLARQ

-288 IQNQNRFIADAA
+288 IQSQNRFIADAA

-306 WTAISLQVQQLQKYS
+306 LTAISLQVQQLQKYS

-344 VRVKH
+344 VRVEH

-370 TARTNTPTDL
+370 TERTNTPTDL

-386 AIKLLLPIA
+386 AIKLLFPIA

-411 GASATQVSV
+411 GGSATQVSV

-447 VVIDQMTIE
+447 VVIDQMAIE

-468 HATQDTHTTHTN
+468 HATQDTRAN
-480 LANALTPT
+480 FANALTPT

-499 NHRAKRLI
+499 NHRAKRLV

-539 SLAKGQGQ
+539 SLAL

-568 PTKDT
+568 STKDT
-573 SAHSGFTEIGGTGLG
+573 STHSGFTVIGGTGLG

-597 QANIDIYLSP
+597 QAHIDIYLSP
-607 TQLVDN
+607 TQVVEN

>member
-1 MTTPTRTAL
+1 MTNPTKTAL
-10 PLQKSFQKSLQKQLL
+10 PLQKSLQKSLQKQLL

-62 AELVSSRSTLR
+62 AELVGSRSTVR
-73 LPPRDLK
+73 PPPHELI
-80 PNRRL
+80 PNRRNL
-85 SNPDN
+85 DN
-90 DFAPHDLPPP
+90 NLLPHDLPPP

-114 TTTVFSPNDESNV
+114 STPTTVFSPNDESSV

-153 IEPMAHPQLVNT
+153 IEPMAHPQLINT
-165 PIGFSELTL
+165 PVGFSELTL

-192 VRQPIEWQK
+192 VRQPVEWQK

-228 VLKPVLRPIQILARQ
+228 VLKRVLRPIQILARQ

-306 WTAISLQVQQLQKYS
+306 LTAISLQVQQLQKYS

-359 LARMEAQQSQL
+359 LARMDAQQSQL
-370 TARTNTPTDL
+370 TERTRTPTDL

-386 AIKLLLPIA
+386 AIKLLFPIA

-403 VDNHLAAL
+403 VDNHLTAQ
-411 GASATQVSV
+411 GGSATQVSV

-447 VVIDQMTIE
+447 VVIDQMAIE
-456 DLTQTSSSTDST
+456 DLTQPSSN
-468 HATQDTHTTHTN
+468 THTN

-488 PVLVNNANNAL
+488 PVLVNNASNTL

-539 SLAKGQGQ
+539 SLAHGQGQ
-547 GQGQGQ
+547 P
-553 TSSTQTHSDTAKKSF
+553 SSTQTHSDTAKKSF

-573 SAHSGFTEIGGTGLG
+573 SAHSGLTGISGTGLG

-607 TQLVDN
+607 TQVVEN